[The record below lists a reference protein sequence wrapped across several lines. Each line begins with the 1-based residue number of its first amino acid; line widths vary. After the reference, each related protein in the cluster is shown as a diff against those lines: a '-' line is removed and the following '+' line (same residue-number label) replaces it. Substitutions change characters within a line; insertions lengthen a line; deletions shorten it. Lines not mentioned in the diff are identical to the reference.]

1 MNLSH
6 IKDGAT
12 AYVTAIKGS
21 PSLRIR
27 LEELG
32 FVFQQFNIFSARTA
46 AENVEVPLLYAPGPQ
61 LVRRRL
67 IAVDMLERVAP
78 ASMLRA
84 RAEGEAE
91 KRAAAEASEA
101 DKAAAGVTE

>member
-32 FVFQQFNIFSARTA
+32 FVPGQ
-46 AENVEVPLLYAPGPQ
+46 EVTRG
-61 LVRRRL
+61 
-67 IAVDMLERVAP
+67 
-78 ASMLRA
+78 
-84 RAEGEAE
+84 
-91 KRAAAEASEA
+91 
-101 DKAAAGVTE
+101 

>member
-32 FVFQQFNIFSARTA
+32 FVDRKS
-46 AENVEVPLLYAPGPQ
+46 VV
-61 LVRRRL
+61 
-67 IAVDMLERVAP
+67 
-78 ASMLRA
+78 
-84 RAEGEAE
+84 
-91 KRAAAEASEA
+91 
-101 DKAAAGVTE
+101 